1 MNEPQT
7 ELAKSLQLEVYQL
20 RAENDKLLKSLQ
32 QSQTMNET
40 PETQAA
46 FLLFDTGE
54 QGLHYV
60 REQMR
65 KIERERDQLRQWTSA
80 NGVLELER
88 ERDQNESDMLR
99 YLEAYQ
105 KEEAKNQEL
114 EKKLEAF
121 NQNMSQPLRTAYS
134 RKELSEALTEWMVK
148 RWGNSPENLPPCLQ
162 DRFYRDNDL
171 IYYFIAY
178 HFPTEKKQP

>member
-1 MNEPQT
+1 MNDTPQT

-20 RAENDKLLKSLQ
+20 RAENDELRKSLQ
-32 QSQTMNET
+32 QNQTMNET

-65 KIERERDQLRQWTSA
+65 RI
-80 NGVLELER
+80 ELER
-88 ERDQNESDMLR
+88 DHAESDMAR

-105 KEEAKNQEL
+105 KEKAKNHEL
-114 EKKLEAF
+114 EKKLLVITQAADLLANEYEDRRAQFGEDYLWEKHDDAEA
-121 NQNMSQPLRTAYS
+121 
-134 RKELSEALTEWMVK
+134 V
-148 RWGNSPENLPPCLQ
+148 
-162 DRFYRDNDL
+162 DNAIML
-171 IYYFIAY
+171 IDSMIAEK
-178 HFPTEKKQP
+178 TEKP